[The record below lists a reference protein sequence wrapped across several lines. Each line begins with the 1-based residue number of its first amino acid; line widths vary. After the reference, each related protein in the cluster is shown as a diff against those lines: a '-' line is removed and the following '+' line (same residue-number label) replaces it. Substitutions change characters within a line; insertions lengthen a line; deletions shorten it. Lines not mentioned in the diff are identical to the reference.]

1 MAPDKVDFSKGESPM
16 TDLQFTAYVELR
28 DKFEALLQEA
38 AGLSSVPPARS
49 DAALS
54 DYQFRRFEQV
64 RDKNEELNS
73 ELKLLRKE
81 NARLKLQIEL
91 LQSSYKVNRL

>member
-1 MAPDKVDFSKGESPM
+1 MTPDSVDFSKGESPM

-28 DKFEALLQEA
+28 DKYEALLQEA
-38 AGLSSVPPARS
+38 AGESLAPPAKADS
-49 DAALS
+49 AFS

-64 RDKNEELNS
+64 RDKNEELNG
-73 ELKLLRKE
+73 EIALLRKE
-81 NARLKLQIEL
+81 NSRLKLQIEL

>member
-1 MAPDKVDFSKGESPM
+1 MTPDKVDFSKGESPM

-28 DKFEALLQEA
+28 DKYEALVQDA
-38 AGLSSVPPARS
+38 AGLSFVPPAR
-49 DAALS
+49 AETAFS
-54 DYQFRRFEQV
+54 DYQFKRFEQV

-73 ELKLLRKE
+73 EIALLRKE
-81 NARLKLQIEL
+81 NARLKLQVEL